1 MKIPK
6 EKLQKE
12 FNIAL
17 IGCGA
22 IGNFILRKLGDF
34 SLIRTVYVLDHNF
47 YRAKVMEERYP
58 KAVAV
63 QELKGILDE
72 CKLVVEAASGDAVRT
87 YGTTILTHGVDFMV
101 MSSGAFADTTL
112 FQKLTKL
119 AYKNECRLFI
129 PSGAVGGLDALKSAK
144 VCEVELVELTT
155 TKPIEGLQGSPY
167 LEAKK
172 IDLTAITGP
181 TLIFEGNALEA
192 IRAFP
197 KNINVAIT
205 LSLAGFGPERT
216 RVRIVAD
223 PTIEMNQH
231 TLRVAGEFGE
241 MECTLKN
248 RPFPENS
255 KSSFLAA
262 LSAVAT
268 IRKAVEN
275 LRIGT

>member
-1 MKIPK
+1 MSIPK
-6 EKLQKE
+6 DKLQKE

-17 IGCGA
+17 IGSGA
-22 IGNFILRKLGDF
+22 IGSFILGKLEEFD
-34 SLIRTVYVLDHNF
+34 LIRTVYVLDHNF
-47 YRAKVMEERYP
+47 YRAKIAEERYS

-63 QELKGILDE
+63 QNLKSIIGE
-72 CKLVVEAASGDAVRT
+72 CKLVVEAASTDTVKT

-101 MSSGAFADTTL
+101 LSSGAFVDTTL

-119 AYKNECRLFI
+119 AYKNGCKLFI

-155 TKPIEGLQGSPY
+155 TKPVKSFINTPY

-172 IDLTAITGP
+172 IDLDSIRESTV
-181 TLIFEGNALEA
+181 IFEGNALEA
-192 IRAFP
+192 IQAFP

-205 LSLAGFGPERT
+205 LSLAGFGPEKT
-216 RVRIVAD
+216 RVKIVVD
-223 PTIEMNQH
+223 PKITMNQH
-231 TLRVAGEFGE
+231 TLRVKGEFGE
-241 MECTLKN
+241 MECTLRNK
-248 RPFPENS
+248 PFPENS
-255 KSSFLAA
+255 KTSYLAA

-268 IRKAVEN
+268 IKKAVEN